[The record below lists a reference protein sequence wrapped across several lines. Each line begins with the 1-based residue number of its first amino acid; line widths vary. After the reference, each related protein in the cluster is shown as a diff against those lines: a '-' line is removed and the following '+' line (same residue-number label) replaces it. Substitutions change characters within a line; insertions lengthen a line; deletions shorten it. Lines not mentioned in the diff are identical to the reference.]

1 MAEPCC
7 TVNRYDRRHHS
18 PACRFYQPTLRERL
32 VAWIREAVSRG

>member
-7 TVNRYDRRHHS
+7 TVNQWDRRRHA

-32 VAWIREAVSRG
+32 AAWILGRATR